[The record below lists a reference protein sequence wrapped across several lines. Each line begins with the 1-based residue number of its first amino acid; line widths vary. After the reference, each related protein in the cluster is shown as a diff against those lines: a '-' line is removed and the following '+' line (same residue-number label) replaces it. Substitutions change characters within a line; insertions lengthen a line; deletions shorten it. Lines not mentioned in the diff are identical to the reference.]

1 MKESISFCRKV
12 FLNNFSFPIYIKDE
26 SPVVSSSDF
35 LWQWFLRQDVSRLR
49 ITALK
54 LIKLNVEIVNS
65 LKIIQSITEGI
76 LNSFYIEFKDRQN
89 QFVPF
94 DVRSRY
100 PCWGKRAGGHK
111 RTCGTYCISLWA
123 LGLGDAP
130 VCEMFL
136 SCTLTCTFLY
146 IYYNLLKSF

>member
-1 MKESISFCRKV
+1 MLKILRIITLRLDDRQFTLITLTVNLHYTGCNGSWMKESISFCRKV

-65 LKIIQSITEGI
+65 LKLIQSITEGI
-76 LNSFYIEFKDRQN
+76 LNSFYIEFNIWR
-89 QFVPF
+89 
-94 DVRSRY
+94 DVHY
-100 PCWGKRAGGHK
+100 
-111 RTCGTYCISLWA
+111 
-123 LGLGDAP
+123 
-130 VCEMFL
+130 L
-136 SCTLTCTFLY
+136 SHVVKWDNIRNSKF
-146 IYYNLLKSF
+146 